1 MKMWEETREHL
12 EKMLKIFPKSS
23 DAIKLLKQTTI
34 RLNESTTGN
43 YDVMR
48 LYREVNSRKIALLD
62 AADYRKLVEVF
73 F

>member
-1 MKMWEETREHL
+1 MWEETREHL

>member
-1 MKMWEETREHL
+1 MWEETREHL

-23 DAIKLLKQTTI
+23 DAMKLLKQTTI